1 MFSLQAIII
10 IRMPDIHRPH
20 CLPAGLCLLCFP
32 GKLLQSAHLTPIPL
46 RMKRRFLLAAIP
58 FALAACGFHL
68 KGAQQANHVHSIRL
82 DLPDNNAELAGI
94 IRTALH
100 RQGIGENADAAVRI
114 TISDID
120 NQRVR
125 TSTGSSGDTQEIE
138 IFDGFRATISENGKI
153 RGSQTFTG
161 RSNILYRSNTY
172 LGSRA
177 EEAEAHRQLA
187 RDNADKLIRYLNA
200 TIR

>member
-1 MFSLQAIII
+1 
-10 IRMPDIHRPH
+10 
-20 CLPAGLCLLCFP
+20 
-32 GKLLQSAHLTPIPL
+32 
-46 RMKRRFLLAAIP
+46 MKRRLLLASLP

-68 KGAQQANHVHSIRL
+68 KGAQRANHVHSIHL
-82 DLPDNNAELAGI
+82 SLPNGNGELADA
-94 IRTALH
+94 IRAAL
-100 RQGIGENADAAVRI
+100 RQQGIAESAEAAVRV

-125 TSTGSSGDTQEIE
+125 TTTGSTGDTQEIE
-138 IFDGFRATISENGKI
+138 IFDGFRATISENGET

-161 RSNILYRSNTY
+161 RSNIRNTY

-177 EEAEAHRQLA
+177 EEAEAHQQLA